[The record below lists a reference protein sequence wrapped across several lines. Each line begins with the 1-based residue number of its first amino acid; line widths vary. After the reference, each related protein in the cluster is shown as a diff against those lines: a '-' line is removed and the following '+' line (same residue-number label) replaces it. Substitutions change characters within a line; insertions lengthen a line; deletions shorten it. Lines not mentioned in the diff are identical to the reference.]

1 MSPLHERPSGVG
13 SLGGQA
19 AWLLEGDVASDGC
32 CKPVEELRS
41 WHLGRLGEVCR

>member
-19 AWLLEGDVASDGC
+19 AWLLEGDVASDDC
-32 CKPVEELRS
+32 CNPVAEQRS
-41 WHLGRLGEVCR
+41 SHLGRLGGVCR